1 MKGEIIIV
9 LVVANARCCPS
20 ANATAGLGGQNGG
33 RRGIKRSRFPHAFM
47 QKLHFVDTSI
57 LDWRQE

>member
-1 MKGEIIIV
+1 V
-9 LVVANARCCPS
+9 LVVANARCCSS
-20 ANATAGLGGQNGG
+20 ANATDGLGGQNGG